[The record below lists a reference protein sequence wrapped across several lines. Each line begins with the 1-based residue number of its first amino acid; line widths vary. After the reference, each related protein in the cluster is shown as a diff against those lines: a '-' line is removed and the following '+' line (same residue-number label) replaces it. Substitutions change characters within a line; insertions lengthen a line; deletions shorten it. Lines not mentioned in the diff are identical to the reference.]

1 MKPFDVYIA
10 HSERDAHIGSALKH
24 YLQCMGFRC
33 WKIPDDLL
41 PRESWSEAV
50 ARGIPMCHAM
60 VVVYSHPDML
70 QLLRDNEMET
80 AIKNDLVI
88 LPFACDGAKLTSHWE
103 TSHWLDSL
111 DKELVERFKFLG
123 MKIKKLLEVTRL
135 VESSH
140 FTPDGRLI
148 TSEEEELCC
157 RCLEVIRQENRA
169 SQSLLQRRL
178 KLGYTRVV
186 RVMDILEAR
195 GIVGPADG
203 TNDREILVNLDDEEG
218 NE

>member
-1 MKPFDVYIA
+1 
-10 HSERDAHIGSALKH
+10 
-24 YLQCMGFRC
+24 MGFRC

-88 LPFACDGAKLTSHWE
+88 LPFACDGAKLTNHWE

-148 TSEEEELCC
+148 TNEEEELCT

-203 TNDREILVNLDDEEG
+203 TNDREILVNLDDEEE

>member
-1 MKPFDVYIA
+1 
-10 HSERDAHIGSALKH
+10 
-24 YLQCMGFRC
+24 
-33 WKIPDDLL
+33 
-41 PRESWSEAV
+41 
-50 ARGIPMCHAM
+50 MCHAM

>member
-1 MKPFDVYIA
+1 
-10 HSERDAHIGSALKH
+10 
-24 YLQCMGFRC
+24 
-33 WKIPDDLL
+33 
-41 PRESWSEAV
+41 
-50 ARGIPMCHAM
+50 MCHAM
-60 VVVYSHPDML
+60 VVVYSHSDML

-80 AIKNDLVI
+80 AIKNDLGI

-111 DKELVERFKFLG
+111 DEELVERFKFLG
-123 MKIKKLLEVTRL
+123 LKIKRLLEL
-135 VESSH
+135 GGIEDSH
-140 FTPDGRLI
+140 DFTPDGRFI

-195 GIVGPADG
+195 GIVGPSDG

>member
-1 MKPFDVYIA
+1 MKPFDVYIT

-60 VVVYSHPDML
+60 VVVYSHLDKL
-70 QLLRDNEMET
+70 HLVHDNQLET
-80 AIKNDLVI
+80 AIKNDLPI
-88 LPFACDGAKLTSHWE
+88 LPFACDGANLSSQME

-111 DKELVERFKFLG
+111 DEGLVERFKLLG
-123 MKIKKLLEVTRL
+123 MKIKKLFEVTRL

-148 TSEEEELCC
+148 TNEEEELCI

-203 TNDREILVNLDDEEG
+203 TNDREILVNLDNEEG

>member
-1 MKPFDVYIA
+1 
-10 HSERDAHIGSALKH
+10 
-24 YLQCMGFRC
+24 
-33 WKIPDDLL
+33 
-41 PRESWSEAV
+41 
-50 ARGIPMCHAM
+50 MCHAM

-80 AIKNDLVI
+80 AIKIDLVI
-88 LPFACDGAKLTSHWE
+88 LPFACDGAKLKSHWE

-111 DKELVERFKFLG
+111 DQELVERFKFLG

-148 TSEEEELCC
+148 TSEEEELCS

-169 SQSLLQRRL
+169 SQSMLQRRL

>member
-60 VVVYSHPDML
+60 VVLYSHPDML

-111 DKELVERFKFLG
+111 DEELVERFKFLG
-123 MKIKKLLEVTRL
+123 MKIKKLLEAPSVAD
-135 VESSH
+135 SSD
-140 FTPDGRLI
+140 FTSDGELI
-148 TSEEEELCC
+148 TKEDEELCC
-157 RCLEVIRQENRA
+157 LCLEVIRRENRA
-169 SQSLLQRRL
+169 SQSMLQRRL
-178 KLGYTRVV
+178 KLGYTRAA
-186 RVMDILEAR
+186 RVMDILESR
-195 GIVGPADG
+195 GVVGPANG
-203 TNDREILVNLDDEEG
+203 TKDREILVNLDDEEG
-218 NE
+218 E

>member
-1 MKPFDVYIA
+1 
-10 HSERDAHIGSALKH
+10 
-24 YLQCMGFRC
+24 
-33 WKIPDDLL
+33 
-41 PRESWSEAV
+41 
-50 ARGIPMCHAM
+50 
-60 VVVYSHPDML
+60 
-70 QLLRDNEMET
+70 
-80 AIKNDLVI
+80 
-88 LPFACDGAKLTSHWE
+88 
-103 TSHWLDSL
+103 
-111 DKELVERFKFLG
+111 
-123 MKIKKLLEVTRL
+123 LEVTKL

-148 TSEEEELCC
+148 TSEEEELCT